1 MKRILVTGATGFVG
15 RSFCARLV
23 EERLPFRR
31 AVRIA
36 DRTDRDT
43 IAVGD
48 IDGRTDWGR
57 ALAGVSHV
65 VHLAARVH
73 VMGGE
78 GEEML
83 AAYRQVNVD
92 GTCHLAVQA
101 ARAGVRRFVFVSTI
115 KVNGEETHAT
125 PFRADDLPA
134 PADAYAVSKL
144 EAEQGLMR
152 IAGEGTMEVVIVRLP
167 LVYGKGAGG
176 NFGRLL
182 RLVDSGL
189 PLPFAG
195 ITNQRSLLGVDN
207 LCHLLT
213 LCLIH
218 PAAANRLFLAA
229 DNEDVSTPEL
239 IRLLAKA
246 RGVPARLFSVPA
258 LLLVLVAGLAGRKG
272 ELRRLTGDLRV
283 DAAATRTTLGW
294 QPPLTLTEGI
304 RRAVS

>member
-1 MKRILVTGATGFVG
+1 MNRVLVTGATGFVG
-15 RSFCARLV
+15 RSLCARL
-23 EERLPFRR
+23 EDDRLPFRR

-36 DRTDRDT
+36 DRTDKDT

-57 ALAGVSHV
+57 ALAGISHV

-78 GEEML
+78 GAEPL
-83 AAYRQVNVD
+83 VAYRQINVE
-92 GTCHLAVQA
+92 GTCHLAVRA

-115 KVNGEETHAT
+115 KVNGEATHGT
-125 PFRADDLPA
+125 PFRAEDLPA
-134 PADAYAVSKL
+134 PDDAYALSKL
-144 EAEQGLMR
+144 EAEAALQD
-152 IAGEGTMEVVIVRLP
+152 IARQTGMEVVIVRLP
-167 LVYGKGAGG
+167 LVYGNGAGG

-195 ITNQRSLLGVDN
+195 IANQRSLLGIDN

-213 LCLIH
+213 LCLVH

-229 DNEDVSTPEL
+229 DNEDVSTPTL
-239 IRLLAKA
+239 IRLMAKA

-258 LLLVLVAGLAGRKG
+258 FLLVLVAGLAGRKG

-283 DAAATRTTLGW
+283 DTAATQATLGW
-294 QPPLTLTEGI
+294 QPPLTLAEGI

>member
-195 ITNQRSLLGVDN
+195 ITNQRSLLGIDN

-258 LLLVLVAGLAGRKG
+258 LLLVLFAGLAGRKG